1 MADRI
6 LIKNGI
12 VLTQD
17 PDLGELPRADVLI
30 DGDHDRGRRARTCP
44 RTAPRSSTPPAT
56 S

>member
-17 PDLGELPRADVLI
+17 PNLGELPRADVLI
-30 DGDHDRGRRARTCP
+30 DGDHDRGRRAQPVRG
-44 RTAPRSSTPPAT
+44 RRARSSTPPAT